1 MEEKTDLRIRKTCKA
16 LCDAFV
22 TILEKKRFDDLT
34 VNELCDE
41 AMIRRAT
48 FYKHFADKYDF
59 FSFFIRQKQDQ
70 FISQAKEE
78 TPPNGIYAYT
88 LYLTQRSILYFKE
101 HESLIQNILKSDMSA
116 SLLDIFNEEIHSN
129 ILSNLKE
136 HQQRGCTFSVSPEL
150 LASFLAGGIF
160 STIRNS
166 VLQPQLF
173 NTDTIMENMSK
184 LLTCLETLTDQS
196 TENF

>member
-1 MEEKTDLRIRKTCKA
+1 M
-16 LCDAFV
+16 
-22 TILEKKRFDDLT
+22 
-34 VNELCDE
+34 NELCDE
-41 AMIRRAT
+41 ATIRRAT

-116 SLLDIFNEEIHSN
+116 SPLDIFNEEIHSN

-136 HQQRGCTFSVSPEL
+136 HQQRSCTFSVSPEL
-150 LASFLAGGIF
+150 LASFLSGGIF

-184 LLTCLETLTDQS
+184 VLTCLETLTDQS

>member
-1 MEEKTDLRIRKTCKA
+1 
-16 LCDAFV
+16 
-22 TILEKKRFDDLT
+22 
-34 VNELCDE
+34 
-41 AMIRRAT
+41 MIS
-48 FYKHFADKYDF
+48 

-88 LYLTQRSILYFKE
+88 LYLSQRSILYFKE

-116 SLLDIFNEEIHSN
+116 SPLDIFNEEIHSN

-150 LASFLAGGIF
+150 LASFLSGGIF

-173 NTDTIMENMSK
+173 NTDTIMQNMSK
-184 LLTCLETLTDQS
+184 VLTCLETLTDQS

>member
-1 MEEKTDLRIRKTCKA
+1 MEEKTDLRIRKTYKA

-41 AMIRRAT
+41 ATIRRAT
-48 FYKHFADKYDF
+48 FYKHFADKHDF

-101 HESLIQNILKSDMSA
+101 HGSLIQNILKSDIHKVI
-116 SLLDIFNEEIHSN
+116 LLS
-129 ILSNLKE
+129 ILPTCFRIW
-136 HQQRGCTFSVSPEL
+136 HCRGICRRHCSCFGECH
-150 LASFLAGGIF
+150 I
-160 STIRNS
+160 
-166 VLQPQLF
+166 
-173 NTDTIMENMSK
+173 
-184 LLTCLETLTDQS
+184 C
-196 TENF
+196 

>member
-1 MEEKTDLRIRKTCKA
+1 MRQRSGAPRSIN
-16 LCDAFV
+16 
-22 TILEKKRFDDLT
+22 ILQT
-34 VNELCDE
+34 S
-41 AMIRRAT
+41 MIS
-48 FYKHFADKYDF
+48 

-88 LYLTQRSILYFKE
+88 LYLSQRSILYFKE

-116 SLLDIFNEEIHSN
+116 SPLDIFNEEIHSN

-150 LASFLAGGIF
+150 LASFLSGGIF

-184 LLTCLETLTDQS
+184 VLTCLETLTDQS

>member
-1 MEEKTDLRIRKTCKA
+1 MEEKTDLRIRKPYKA

-41 AMIRRAT
+41 ATIRRAT
-48 FYKHFADKYDF
+48 FYKHFADKHDF

-116 SLLDIFNEEIHSN
+116 SPLDIFNEEIHSN

-136 HQQRGCTFSVSPEL
+136 HQQCGCTFSVSPEL
-150 LASFLAGGIF
+150 LASFLSGGIF
-160 STIRNS
+160 STIHNS

-173 NTDTIMENMSK
+173 NTGTIMENMSK
-184 LLTCLETLTDQS
+184 VLTCLETLTDQS

>member
-101 HESLIQNILKSDMSA
+101 HESLIQNILKSDLSA

-184 LLTCLETLTDQS
+184 VLTCLETLTDQS

>member
-1 MEEKTDLRIRKTCKA
+1 MEEKTDLRIRKTYKA

-41 AMIRRAT
+41 ATIRCAT

-116 SLLDIFNEEIHSN
+116 SPLDIFNEEIHSN

-136 HQQRGCTFSVSPEL
+136 HQQRGYTFSVSPEL
-150 LASFLAGGIF
+150 LASFLSGGIF

-173 NTDTIMENMSK
+173 NIDTIMENMSK
-184 LLTCLETLTDQS
+184 VLTCLETLTDQS

>member
-1 MEEKTDLRIRKTCKA
+1 MSFIFRKDGIIIEEKTDLRIRKTYKA

-41 AMIRRAT
+41 ATIRRAT
-48 FYKHFADKYDF
+48 FYKHFADKHDF

-88 LYLTQRSILYFKE
+88 LYLPKGPYSIL
-101 HESLIQNILKSDMSA
+101 
-116 SLLDIFNEEIHSN
+116 
-129 ILSNLKE
+129 
-136 HQQRGCTFSVSPEL
+136 R
-150 LASFLAGGIF
+150 
-160 STIRNS
+160 STNH
-166 VLQPQLF
+166 
-173 NTDTIMENMSK
+173 
-184 LLTCLETLTDQS
+184 
-196 TENF
+196 

>member
-1 MEEKTDLRIRKTCKA
+1 MS
-16 LCDAFV
+16 FV
-22 TILEKKRFDDLT
+22 MRQWSGAPRSINILQT
-34 VNELCDE
+34 S
-41 AMIRRAT
+41 MIS
-48 FYKHFADKYDF
+48 

-88 LYLTQRSILYFKE
+88 LYLSQRSILYFKE

-116 SLLDIFNEEIHSN
+116 SPLDIFNEEIHSN

-150 LASFLAGGIF
+150 LASFLSGGIF

-173 NTDTIMENMSK
+173 NIDTIMENMSK
-184 LLTCLETLTDQS
+184 VLTCLETLTDQS

>member
-1 MEEKTDLRIRKTCKA
+1 MRQRSGAPRSIN
-16 LCDAFV
+16 
-22 TILEKKRFDDLT
+22 ILQT
-34 VNELCDE
+34 S
-41 AMIRRAT
+41 MIS
-48 FYKHFADKYDF
+48 

-88 LYLTQRSILYFKE
+88 LYLSQRSILYFKE

-116 SLLDIFNEEIHSN
+116 SPLDIFNEEIHSN

-150 LASFLAGGIF
+150 LASFLSGGIF

-173 NTDTIMENMSK
+173 NIDTIMENMSK
-184 LLTCLETLTDQS
+184 VLTCLETLTDQS

>member
-1 MEEKTDLRIRKTCKA
+1 ML
-16 LCDAFV
+16 LCPNL
-22 TILEKKRFDDLT
+22 LEKKRFDDLT

-41 AMIRRAT
+41 ATIRCAT

-116 SLLDIFNEEIHSN
+116 SPLDIFNEEIHSN

-150 LASFLAGGIF
+150 LASFLSGGIF

-184 LLTCLETLTDQS
+184 VLTCLETLTDQS

>member
-1 MEEKTDLRIRKTCKA
+1 
-16 LCDAFV
+16 
-22 TILEKKRFDDLT
+22 

-41 AMIRRAT
+41 ATIRRAT

-116 SLLDIFNEEIHSN
+116 SPLDIFNEEIHSN

-136 HQQRGCTFSVSPEL
+136 HQQRSCTFSVSPEL
-150 LASFLAGGIF
+150 LASFLSGGIF

-184 LLTCLETLTDQS
+184 VLTCLETLTDQS

>member
-1 MEEKTDLRIRKTCKA
+1 MEEKTDLRIRKTYKA

-41 AMIRRAT
+41 ATIRRAA

-88 LYLTQRSILYFKE
+88 LYLTQRSILYFKD

-116 SLLDIFNEEIHSN
+116 SPLDIFNEEIHSN

-136 HQQRGCTFSVSPEL
+136 HQQRSCTFSVSPEL
-150 LASFLAGGIF
+150 LASFLSGGIF

-184 LLTCLETLTDQS
+184 VLTCLETLTDQS

>member
-1 MEEKTDLRIRKTCKA
+1 MEEKTDLRIRKPYKA
-16 LCDAFV
+16 LCEAFV

-41 AMIRRAT
+41 AMIRCAT
-48 FYKHFADKYDF
+48 FYKHFADQYDF

-101 HESLIQNILKSDMSA
+101 HESLIQNILKKR
-116 SLLDIFNEEIHSN
+116 HV
-129 ILSNLKE
+129 
-136 HQQRGCTFSVSPEL
+136 R
-150 LASFLAGGIF
+150 
-160 STIRNS
+160 
-166 VLQPQLF
+166 
-173 NTDTIMENMSK
+173 
-184 LLTCLETLTDQS
+184 LTA
-196 TENF
+196 

>member
-1 MEEKTDLRIRKTCKA
+1 MEEKTDLRIRKTYKA

-48 FYKHFADKYDF
+48 FHKHLQTSMIS

-88 LYLTQRSILYFKE
+88 LYLSQRSILYFKE

-116 SLLDIFNEEIHSN
+116 SPLDIFNEEIHSN

-150 LASFLAGGIF
+150 LASFLSGGIF

-184 LLTCLETLTDQS
+184 VLTCLETLTDQS

>member
-1 MEEKTDLRIRKTCKA
+1 M
-16 LCDAFV
+16 
-22 TILEKKRFDDLT
+22 
-34 VNELCDE
+34 NELCDE

-59 FSFFIRQKQDQ
+59 FSFFIWQKQDQ
-70 FISQAKEE
+70 FISQTKEG

-88 LYLTQRSILYFKE
+88 LYLTQRSLLYFKE

-184 LLTCLETLTDQS
+184 VLTCLETLTDQS

>member
-1 MEEKTDLRIRKTCKA
+1 MEEKTDLRIRKTYKA

-41 AMIRRAT
+41 ATIRRAT
-48 FYKHFADKYDF
+48 FYKHFADKHDF

-116 SLLDIFNEEIHSN
+116 SPLDIFNEEIHSN

-136 HQQRGCTFSVSPEL
+136 HQQRSCTFSVSPEL
-150 LASFLAGGIF
+150 LASFLSGGIF

-184 LLTCLETLTDQS
+184 VLTCLETLTDQS